1 MKLNNY
7 YISRFR
13 NSITKLL
20 TFIWYSMRT
29 DIYTQYRLYIKEE
42 LINKSNSE
50 LRIIHQLLVSD
61 FESRYMFIWGTIS
74 VGAILALIVSIGS
87 NLAIEVLKDG
97 NNETIVFAY
106 SQFMIFTIKVLLGCS
121 AAGFVL
127 TMLLSI
133 SKFKSIGFYGIFF
146 VGVIGV
152 TYWSHYEHSILMAL
166 FFLILSCI
174 CTGIM
179 FAAIFDTIKKCA
191 VIKKLIIEDLI
202 GSRQKSIRLPKT
214 IN

>member
-61 FESRYMFIWGTIS
+61 FESRYMFIWGTIAL
-74 VGAILALIVSIGS
+74 GAILTLVVSIGS
-87 NLAIEVLKDG
+87 NLAIEVLKVG
-97 NNETIVFAY
+97 ANEIIVFAY
-106 SQFMIFTIKVLLGCS
+106 SQFMIVTIKALLFCS
-121 AAGFVL
+121 AVGFVL
-127 TMLLSI
+127 TMHLSI
-133 SKFKSIGFYGIFF
+133 SKFKSIGFYGIF
-146 VGVIGV
+146 
-152 TYWSHYEHSILMAL
+152 
-166 FFLILSCI
+166 LS
-174 CTGIM
+174 
-179 FAAIFDTIKKCA
+179 
-191 VIKKLIIEDLI
+191 E
-202 GSRQKSIRLPKT
+202 
-214 IN
+214 

>member
-7 YISRFR
+7 YISRIR

-20 TFIWYSMRT
+20 IFIWYSMRT

-74 VGAILALIVSIGS
+74 LGAILALIVSIGS
-87 NLAIEVLKDG
+87 NLAMEVLKEG
-97 NNETIVFAY
+97 TNETIVFAY

-121 AAGFVL
+121 AVGFVL

-133 SKFKSIGFYGIFF
+133 SKFKSIGFYG
-146 VGVIGV
+146 V
-152 TYWSHYEHSILMAL
+152 
-166 FFLILSCI
+166 FLS
-174 CTGIM
+174 
-179 FAAIFDTIKKCA
+179 
-191 VIKKLIIEDLI
+191 E
-202 GSRQKSIRLPKT
+202 
-214 IN
+214 